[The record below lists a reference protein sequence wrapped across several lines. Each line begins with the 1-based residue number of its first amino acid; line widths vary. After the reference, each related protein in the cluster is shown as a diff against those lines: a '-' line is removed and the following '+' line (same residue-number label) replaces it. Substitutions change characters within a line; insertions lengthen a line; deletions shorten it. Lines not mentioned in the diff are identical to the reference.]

1 MANLDGITINV
12 GISISDDTVNR
23 CRDILSM
30 YLTDH
35 PELVPEVFE
44 TINNDDGTKYRTL
57 YLNKKEVSDGNQN

>member
-35 PELVPEVFE
+35 PELVPGVFE
-44 TINNDDGTKYRTL
+44 TINNDGTKYRTL
-57 YLNKKEVSDGNQN
+57 CLNKKEVSDGNQN